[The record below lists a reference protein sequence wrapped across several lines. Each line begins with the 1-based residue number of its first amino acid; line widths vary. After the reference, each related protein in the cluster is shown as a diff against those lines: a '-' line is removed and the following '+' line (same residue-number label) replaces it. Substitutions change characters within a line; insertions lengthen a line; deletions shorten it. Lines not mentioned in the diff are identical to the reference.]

1 LLTSELINGGGSLLG
16 RVTLPGEKVLLI
28 AVDREWVVSAMVCVW
43 WFPLLNDADEAG
55 VDEFGG

>member
-16 RVTLPGEKVLLI
+16 RVTLPGEKVQFI
-28 AVDREWVVSAMVCVW
+28 ALDRECVVSARVCVW
-43 WFPLLNDADEAG
+43 WFPPLNDTNEGG